1 MTATTQPGRSIPD
14 NSKKRDAITRYLS
27 RLGLREKPAPTV
39 AALADLHRRH
49 LDTIP
54 YENLAIMLGRPDS
67 TDPGQTLGRIAAGG
81 NAGYCFHHNGAFELV
96 LRDLGFAV
104 ERRFGQVWNKPE
116 DRAVPELNH
125 LVLLATIDG
134 RPWWPDLGLGD
145 ALRDPVEV
153 IDGEIRQGP
162 FTYEIS
168 DASAAGWTFRH
179 DPAAGSFGNVD
190 VRPNSPT
197 PGDVAA
203 SHLLLSTPPDGRFT
217 RVLVVQ
223 RRDETGTGVLRGIR
237 LERVGDQ
244 PFTRDLTVYDDWRAA
259 LESLRVSL
267 AGVTEDELRSL
278 HARMLAAHEEWVTVA
293 TRTHPTRERR
303 GR

>member
-1 MTATTQPGRSIPD
+1 MTVTMRPDHPIPD
-14 NSKKRDAITRYLS
+14 NSKKREAVSGYLS
-27 RLGLREKPAPTV
+27 RLGLRERPAPTV
-39 AALADLHRRH
+39 AALAELHRRH
-49 LDTIP
+49 LDAIP

-67 TDPGQTLGRIAAGG
+67 TDPGQTLERLATGG

-96 LRDLGFAV
+96 LRDLGFTV

-116 DRAVPELNH
+116 DRAAPELNH
-125 LVLLATIDG
+125 LVLLVTIDG

-162 FTYEIS
+162 FRYEIS

-179 DPAAGSFGNVD
+179 DPAAGSFGHVD
-190 VRPNSPT
+190 VRAASPT

-203 SHLLLSTPPDGRFT
+203 SHLMLSTPPDGRFT

-223 RRDETGTGVLRGIR
+223 RRDDTGTGVLRGIR
-237 LERVGDQ
+237 LQRVGDQ
-244 PFTRDLTVYDDWRAA
+244 PFTRDLTAYDDWRAA

-278 HARMLAAHEEWVTVA
+278 HARMLAAHEDWVA
-293 TRTHPTRERR
+293 AGER
-303 GR
+303 